1 MAVIIRETQTCTGH
15 QPERVARLIMDLL
28 ALEKQGRHA
37 DIVAQRKKLR
47 DLHAGL
53 YAFYTSSR

>member
-1 MAVIIRETQTCTGH
+1 MASIMRETQPCNNNA
-15 QPERVARLIMDLL
+15 PERVARLITELL

-37 DIVAQRKKLR
+37 DIVAQRKRLR

-53 YAFYTSSR
+53 YAIYLSSR